1 MKWIKARYYRDIRDN
16 FKVYVFSV
24 WGGYI
29 FKVVS
34 LSTQDD
40 MILGRKRIINPDYR
54 SFDNFTNRTVVRDYM
69 KGREKEKYPL
79 KIKKEDLV
87 WLLKISY
94 TTKKCECSNTDIM
107 EKLIE
112 KLENYD

>member
-1 MKWIKARYYRDIRDN
+1 
-16 FKVYVFSV
+16 
-24 WGGYI
+24 
-29 FKVVS
+29 
-34 LSTQDD
+34 
-40 MILGRKRIINPDYR
+40 
-54 SFDNFTNRTVVRDYM
+54 M

>member
-1 MKWIKARYYRDIRDN
+1 MFYYEN
-16 FKVYVFSV
+16 Y
-24 WGGYI
+24 
-29 FKVVS
+29 
-34 LSTQDD
+34 
-40 MILGRKRIINPDYR
+40 N
-54 SFDNFTNRTVVRDYM
+54 
-69 KGREKEKYPL
+69 YPL
-79 KIKKEDLV
+79 KIKKEDLI